1 MLDKALSAV
10 EKYNMLSPGAAV
22 IAAVS
27 GGADSM
33 AMLLFLMKIS
43 ERYSLSLTV
52 AHVNHGLRG
61 EEARH
66 DEEYVRSFCE
76 KNSLRFEVLHADV
89 AALAKQSGETCEEC
103 GRRVRYE
110 FFESIDK
117 NAKIATAHTASDNAE
132 TMLFNLARGSSL
144 KGLCGIPP
152 VRGNIIRPLIF
163 CTREDIEAFCRENS
177 LDFVTD
183 STNLTLD
190 YSRNKIRHIAVPA
203 LKEINSAFE
212 ENASHFSQNAALD
225 EDFLECETKSLLA
238 SAKKDGGLSCEAL
251 LSAHP
256 AIRRRALL
264 GAIKNVCPKSA
275 DFKTVNIVENILQG
289 GGKIQL
295 SPDIFAVSDG
305 DIIRF
310 KTPAK
315 MSEEWSEDVEP
326 ECINGS
332 VCHNGRISICRVN
345 KKVFFDTQK
354 IHKDMLDYCIDCDR
368 INGKVQVGSRRAGDK
383 LTLAK
388 RGCTKSLKK
397 LFNEAHV
404 PPESRCDV
412 AVLRDES
419 GVLWVEGFG
428 ADRRC
433 RVGKNTENVLI
444 IRREKQ

>member
-1 MLDKALSAV
+1 MLDKALGAV

-33 AMLLFLMKIS
+33 AMLLFLMKIR

-61 EEARH
+61 EEARR
-66 DEEYVRSFCE
+66 DENYVRSFCE
-76 KNSLRFEVLHADV
+76 KNGLRFEVLHADV
-89 AALAKQSGETCEEC
+89 AALAKQRGESCEEC

-152 VRGNIIRPLIF
+152 VRGSIIRPLIF
-163 CTREDIEAFCRENS
+163 CTREEIEEFCRENS

-190 YSRNKIRHIAVPA
+190 YSRNKIRRIAVPA

-225 EDFLECETKSLLA
+225 EDFLEGETKALLL
-238 SAKKDGGLSCEAL
+238 SAQADGGLSCEAL

-264 GAIKNVCPKSA
+264 GCIKNVCPKSA
-275 DFKTVNIVENILQG
+275 DFKTVGAVENILSP

-295 SPDIFAVSDG
+295 SPDTFAVSDG
-305 DIIRF
+305 AVLRF
-310 KTPAK
+310 AAPIKK
-315 MSEEWSEDVEP
+315 GEEWSEDIEP

-332 VCHNGRISICRVN
+332 ACHNGRVSICRVN
-345 KKVFFDTQK
+345 KKNFLDTQK
-354 IHKDMLDYCIDCDR
+354 IHKDVLDYCIDCDKIIGRVR
-368 INGKVQVGSRRAGDK
+368 IGSRCSGDK
-383 LTLAK
+383 LTLAR

-397 LFNEAHV
+397 LLNEAHI
-404 PPESRCDV
+404 PPESRCDI
-412 AVLRDES
+412 AVLRDEA

>member
-43 ERYSLSLTV
+43 EQYSLSMTV

-61 EEARH
+61 EEARR

-163 CTREDIEAFCRENS
+163 CTREDIEVFCRENS

-225 EDFLECETKSLLA
+225 EDFLEGETESLLA
-238 SAKKDGGLSCEAL
+238 SAKKDGGFSCEAL

-275 DFKTVNIVENILQG
+275 DFRTVNAVENILQG

-295 SPDIFAVSDG
+295 SPDIFAVSNG

-310 KTPAK
+310 ETPAK
-315 MSEEWSEDVEP
+315 PGEEWSEDVKP

-332 VCHNGRISICRVN
+332 VCHNGRVSICRVN

>member
-1 MLDKALSAV
+1 MLDKALGAV
-10 EKYNMLSPGAAV
+10 KKYNMLSPGAAV

-33 AMLLFLMKIS
+33 AMLLFLMKIR

-61 EEARH
+61 EEARR
-66 DEEYVRSFCE
+66 DENYVRSFCE
-76 KNSLRFEVLHADV
+76 KNGLRFEVLHADV
-89 AALAKQSGETCEEC
+89 AALAKQRGESCEEC

-163 CTREDIEAFCRENS
+163 CTREEIEAFCRENS

-190 YSRNKIRHIAVPA
+190 YSRNKIRRIAVPA

-225 EDFLECETKSLLA
+225 EDFLEGETKALLL
-238 SAKKDGGLSCEAL
+238 SAQADGGLSCEAL

-256 AIRRRALL
+256 RGLTSVRQFAVHPLASVEYVLVPLL
-264 GAIKNVCPKSA
+264 LR
-275 DFKTVNIVENILQG
+275 ILQ
-289 GGKIQL
+289 IADQL
-295 SPDIFAVSDG
+295 AVSAVARG
-305 DIIRF
+305 
-310 KTPAK
+310 A
-315 MSEEWSEDVEP
+315 
-326 ECINGS
+326 ECPGVRKS
-332 VCHNGRISICRVN
+332 YYETTMHMRDWC
-345 KKVFFDTQK
+345 F
-354 IHKDMLDYCIDCDR
+354 
-368 INGKVQVGSRRAGDK
+368 
-383 LTLAK
+383 LALW
-388 RGCTKSLKK
+388 GIVT
-397 LFNEAHV
+397 A
-404 PPESRCDV
+404 
-412 AVLRDES
+412 AVLCVG
-419 GVLWVEGFG
+419 GV
-428 ADRRC
+428 
-433 RVGKNTENVLI
+433 KI
-444 IRREKQ
+444 